1 MAQPPRRGCDSC
13 HPAGKRVAADIVQP
27 HGDTLDEERM
37 PALSVIGQIA
47 LHLTDADRAE
57 NDCQNTLGLT
67 KLYRLSEPVFF
78 KDPNGNPFALM
89 EERR

>member
-47 LHLTDADRAE
+47 LHLTDADRA
-57 NDCQNTLGLT
+57 DGGTAVIAASVRMAYG
-67 KLYRLSEPVFF
+67 
-78 KDPNGNPFALM
+78 DPLAA
-89 EERR
+89 RH